1 MQDFWFRVSLPVVF
15 SALAALLLWGIF
27 SAIPA
32 LLFMV
37 VVLLIMMA
45 HRARQLFKLEQWL
58 NDARIETIPEA
69 GGIWEEAFSQLYKM
83 VKRHNQT
90 KQELAEELRHI
101 EQATAAFPEGVAI
114 LNEVNRLEWFN
125 PLAQQHFDLD
135 AEHDIMQDI
144 TYLVRQPEFIEYLQE
159 SNFSKPLMMRP
170 ARHDD
175 MVLSIKLIPYGGN
188 KRLLISRDITQ
199 FERIEAMRRDFVS
212 NVSHELRTPLTVVS
226 GFVEN
231 LQDMPDLNQDSA
243 RRALHLM
250 AEQTRRMDNLVAD
263 LLTLSRLENEQS
275 PLHEEAVDM
284 NELLNEVYRDGELL
298 SGARHPLRMEIE
310 STVNLLGNRDELRS
324 AFSNLLSN
332 AIRYTPEGG
341 PILLRWFEHDG
352 QPVFSVQDSG
362 IGIAPQH
369 IPRLTERFYR
379 VDRSRSRE
387 TGGTGLGLAI
397 VKHIAMRHQAKLEI
411 LSEEGKGS
419 TFSLV
424 FPNRRRMTEDRRQE
438 DRLQITEVS
447 RLRRVL

>member
-27 SAIPA
+27 SATLA

-37 VVLLIMMA
+37 VVLLIVMA

-90 KQELAEELRHI
+90 KQELADELRHI
-101 EQATAAFPEGVAI
+101 EQATAALPEGVAI
-114 LNEVNRLEWFN
+114 LSDVNRIEWCN
-125 PLAQQHFDLD
+125 PLAEQHFGLN
-135 AEHDIMQDI
+135 AERDIMQDI
-144 TYLVRQPEFIEYLQE
+144 TYLVRQPEFIEYLHE
-159 SNFSKPLMMRP
+159 SNFSEPLVMRP

-175 MVLSIKLIPYGGN
+175 TVLSIKFIPYGGN

-199 FERIEAMRRDFVS
+199 FERLEAMRRDFVA

-231 LQDMPDLNQDSA
+231 LQDMPDLSQDSA

-263 LLTLSRLENEQS
+263 LLTLSQLENEQS

-298 SGARHPLRMEIE
+298 SGAQHPLRMEIA
-310 STVNLLGNRDELRS
+310 SAVNLLGNRDELRS
-324 AFSNLLSN
+324 AFGNLLSN
-332 AIRYTPEGG
+332 AIRYTPKGG
-341 PILLRWFEHDG
+341 AILLRWFERGG

-362 IGIAPQH
+362 IGIAAQH

-397 VKHIAMRHQAKLEI
+397 VKHIAMRHQAKLEV

-424 FPNRRRMTEDRRQE
+424 FPNRRRMTEDRRHE
-438 DRLQITEVS
+438 DR
-447 RLRRVL
+447 